1 MTEDLTLGVAAMDE
15 THADFIQLLD
25 KVKQAQGRAFL
36 DAFAA
41 LVAHTQIHFAMEEE
55 LMRTENFY
63 AMQEHLDEH
72 ETLLGEMRYFFEKAK
87 KITAFGRSYI
97 DDYAFEKF
105 RRHVINIDSQLAMFL
120 KSEAARKEKADV

>member
-41 LVAHTQIHFAMEEE
+41 LTSTYEI
-55 LMRTENFY
+55 LCSMRAPRPWE
-63 AMQEHLDEH
+63 
-72 ETLLGEMRYFFEKAK
+72 
-87 KITAFGRSYI
+87 GRR
-97 DDYAFEKF
+97 F
-105 RRHVINIDSQLAMFL
+105 R
-120 KSEAARKEKADV
+120 